1 MTETLAQAQIRATA
15 LLREAGVP
23 DPARDARALLAHA
36 AELPADRL
44 GLERDRLLD
53 EAAATR
59 LEQAVAER
67 ARLRPVAQIIGRR
80 CFWGRDFLVS
90 GDVLDPR
97 PETETII
104 ALALEQAPASRVL
117 DLGTGSGILALTMLA
132 EWPGARALAVDRS
145 AEALDIAQRNA
156 QLLGVGGRVELRKSD
171 WFHGVEGAFDLI
183 LSNPPYIPEGDAP
196 GLEAA
201 VRQWEP
207 NLALFAGSDGL
218 DAYRAIARDIAA
230 HLAPQGRALLEH
242 GAGQADDVAAIFR
255 EAGDFMLSH
264 HRDMAGKRRV
274 IEVTS
279 HS

>member
-1 MTETLAQAQIRATA
+1 MTETLAQAQIRSTA

-44 GLERDRLLD
+44 GLERDRQLD

-59 LEQAVAER
+59 LEQALDER
-67 ARLRPVAQIIGRR
+67 TRFRPVAQIIGRR
-80 CFWGRDFLVS
+80 CFWGRDFIVS

-104 ALALEQAPASRVL
+104 ALALKKAPAARVL

-132 EWPGARALAVDRS
+132 EWPGAQAIAVDRS
-145 AEALDIAQRNA
+145 AEALDIAGQNA
-156 QLLGVGGRVELRKSD
+156 HLLGVADRVELRQGD
-171 WFHGVEGAFDLI
+171 WFDGLYGTFELI
-183 LSNPPYIPEGDAP
+183 LSNPPYIPEGNASGLAP
-196 GLEAA
+196 D

-207 NLALFAGSDGL
+207 GLALFAGSDGL
-218 DAYRAIARDIAA
+218 DSYRAIARDMAA
-230 HLAPQGRALLEH
+230 YLAPRGRALLEH
-242 GAGQADDVAAIFR
+242 GAGQADEVAAIFR